1 MNQAVVSSA
10 FDGGNIRVVD
20 SSDPLNIQLEISADN
35 ASDFFQ
41 WFYFRF
47 EGQVGRKYKIRIIN
61 AGNASYTDGWKDYS
75 VCTSWN
81 REDWF
86 RTSTQYSDGVLS
98 FEFMMQHNAV
108 YFSYFTPYSHER
120 HLDLLAWTQEDERVS
135 ISTLGETL
143 DGHAM
148 SLLRVSDCDKPK
160 YKVWIIARQH
170 PGETMAEWFVEGL
183 LEALLDR
190 DNPQSCELLQSTAFF
205 IVPNM
210 NPDGAMRGNLR
221 TNAAG
226 ANLNR
231 EWLEPSMA
239 NSPEVY
245 LVREKML
252 AEGGDL
258 FLDIHGDEAL
268 PYNFVAG
275 CEGNP
280 GYGDYQKTLEQIF
293 KQAYMQI
300 SPDFQDTVAYPKTP
314 AGKSN
319 LSIAAN
325 WMGEKFNTL
334 SFTIEMPFKDN
345 ADLPNPIT
353 GWSAAR
359 SAQLG
364 GDVLFPIRAA
374 LTEIAANKA

>member
-1 MNQAVVSSA
+1 MRPIVISDK
-10 FDGGNIRVVD
+10 FDGGNISVID
-20 SSDPLNIQLEISADN
+20 ASDPLNIQLEIKPDN

-41 WFYFRF
+41 WFYFRL
-47 EGQVGRKYKIRIIN
+47 EGEVGQTCRVHIMN
-61 AGNASYTDGWKDYS
+61 AGQASYTDGWKDYA
-75 VCTSWN
+75 VCTSWS

-86 RTSTQYSDGVLS
+86 RTNTEYNNGILS
-98 FEFMMQHNAV
+98 FDITLEQNAV
-108 YFSYFTPYSHER
+108 YFSFFQPFSHER
-120 HLDLLAWTQEDERVS
+120 HLDLLSWAQEDARLSLE
-135 ISTLGETL
+135 TLGQSL

-148 SLLRVSDCDKPK
+148 SLLHISGTDTPQHT
-160 YKVWIIARQH
+160 VWLIARQH

-190 DNPQSCELLQSTAFF
+190 DNSQATQLLQTIEFY

-210 NPDGAMRGNLR
+210 NPDGSVRGNLR

-231 EWLEPSMA
+231 EWQSPTMEY
-239 NSPEVY
+239 SPEVY

-252 AEGGDL
+252 AVGGDL

-280 GYGDYQKTLEQIF
+280 SYNDYHARLECVF
-293 KQAYMQI
+293 KEAFMQI
-300 SPDFQDTVAYPKTP
+300 SADFQDEVGYPKTP
-314 AGKSN
+314 AGKAN
-319 LSIAAN
+319 LTIAAN
-325 WMGEKFNTL
+325 WLGEQFKTL
-334 SFTIEMPFKDN
+334 AFTIEMPFKDN
-345 ADLPNPIT
+345 ANLPNPRT
-353 GWSAAR
+353 GWSASR

-364 GDVLFPIRAA
+364 KDVLFPIRATLA
-374 LTEIAANKA
+374 ILDS

>member
-1 MNQAVVSSA
+1 MSQVIISDC
-10 FDGGNIRVVD
+10 FDGGNINVID
-20 SSDPLNIQLEISADN
+20 ISDASNIQLEIKPDN
-35 ASDFFQ
+35 ASAFYQ
-41 WFYFRF
+41 WFFF
-47 EGQVGRKYKIRIIN
+47 KLEGEVGEHCRVNIVN
-61 AGNASYTDGWKDYS
+61 AGQASYVDGWQDYN

-86 RTSTQYSDGVLS
+86 RTPTFYQQGVLRFDVVLQS
-98 FEFMMQHNAV
+98 SSV
-108 YFSYFTPYSHER
+108 YFSFFTPYSYER
-120 HLDLLAWTQEDERVS
+120 HLDLLAWAQEDPRVVET
-135 ISTLGETL
+135 TLGQSL
-143 DGHAM
+143 DGRAI
-148 SLLRVSDCDKPK
+148 SLLSLSDCDKPK
-160 YKVWIIARQH
+160 HKVWVIARQH

-190 DNPQSCELLQSTAFF
+190 DNPLARELLQCTAFY

-210 NPDGAMRGNLR
+210 NPDGSVRGNLR

-231 EWLEPSMA
+231 EWQSPSMLS
-239 NSPEVY
+239 SPEVF

-252 AEGGDL
+252 AEGGDI

-280 GYGDYQKTLEQIF
+280 GYSDYHANLEQIF
-293 KQAYMQI
+293 KQAYMQV
-300 SPDFQDTVAYPKTP
+300 SPDFQDAKGYPKTP
-314 AGKSN
+314 SGKSS
-319 LSIAAN
+319 LGIAAN
-325 WMGEKFNTL
+325 WMGEQFNTL

-345 ADLPNPIT
+345 ANLPNPMA
-353 GWSAAR
+353 GWSSSR

-364 GDVLFPIRAA
+364 RDVLFPIRQALAA
-374 LTEIAANKA
+374 ISAA